1 MIGTTFRQLE
11 IFVDAADLGSFRA
24 CADRHGIT
32 QVSVSGHIR
41 SLERAFGRRLFNRS
55 SGTAPELTD
64 DGRRL
69 YRHAV
74 ACLQRM
80 RRLMTEFGHVK
91 QTHARRRLV
100 VAAPGFAIV
109 RLSSMLASFGR
120 QHPEWQVEVQPN
132 DRRVSAGAARSDR
145 ADLTFIACLEGA
157 APAESRLV
165 WREPLGLFVGSQ
177 HPLAARRGPIRAR
190 DLATFPLILLPR
202 QFMLRAVLDGV
213 TALLG
218 IARNPVALLT
228 DNVSLVRRALIQTD
242 ALACLFADAPMND
255 AGRGALVQLDPD
267 LTLPSVEIRLL
278 TPRSAPMQRAARSL
292 LDLTEGRPKGV
303 LT

>member
-11 IFVDAADLGSFRA
+11 IFVDVADLGSFRA

-41 SLERAFGRRLFNRS
+41 AMERSFGRRLFNRS

-69 YRHAV
+69 YRLAV

-80 RRLMTEFGHVK
+80 RRLMTEFG
-91 QTHARRRLV
+91 QTQKVRVRRRLV

-109 RLSSMLASFGR
+109 RLSQLLASFGR
-120 QHPEWQVEVQPN
+120 QHPEWEVEVQPN
-132 DRRVSAGAARSDR
+132 DRRVSASAARSDR
-145 ADLTFIACLEGA
+145 ADLTFVVCLEGA

-177 HPLAARRGPIRAR
+177 HPLAGRRGAVKAR
-190 DLATFPLILLPR
+190 ELTPYPLILLPR
-202 QFMLRAVLDGV
+202 QFVLRPVLDGV
-213 TALLG
+213 MSLLG
-218 IARNPVALLT
+218 LSRNPVALLT
-228 DNVSLVRRALIQTD
+228 DNVSLVRRALTQTD
-242 ALACLFADAPMND
+242 ALGCLFADAPMSD
-255 AGRGALVQLDPD
+255 AGRGALVQLDLD
-267 LTLPSVEIRLL
+267 TTLPSVEVRLL
-278 TPRSAPMQRAARSL
+278 TPRNAPMRRAARSL
-292 LDLTEGRPKGV
+292 LEMTEALPKGT